1 MFAFEDLPVIGF
13 GNIYA
18 KVKICPFPEPID
30 GSSGGKLKKADVD
43 SGGKSHMFLNQR
55 LGRHPRSILL

>member
-18 KVKICPFPEPID
+18 KVKICPFPEPIV
-30 GSSGGKLKKADVD
+30 GSRGGKIKNAEFDW
-43 SGGKSHMFLNQR
+43 GGKSHMFLNQR